1 MKRYK
6 TLFIKYPDSFQFLVF
21 NILFYLSMSLSRSV
35 HSIWFDL
42 NGSLLN
48 YSISY
53 SAMAFS
59 GMFAGILGRRINYF
73 NLRNLIRIGVILYS
87 IGLLLRLFPN
97 DWLIS
102 LISGLISG
110 IGAATIILLLRTW
123 AVGIGRKR
131 QSSYDFLKKIFQ
143 QFRNF
148 YWRDIV
154 RHFAILLNIFFS

>member
-97 DWLIS
+97 D
-102 LISGLISG
+102 
-110 IGAATIILLLRTW
+110 
-123 AVGIGRKR
+123 
-131 QSSYDFLKKIFQ
+131 
-143 QFRNF
+143 
-148 YWRDIV
+148 
-154 RHFAILLNIFFS
+154 